1 VVRKCIIKARS
12 SATASHLSYDR
23 FDRKSSS
30 ELSTV
35 EESVFFLSTVPKTV
49 HLSDS
54 AHEFQRVSEKK
65 TEPALH
71 EATNKLPPVKSAT
84 SFQAMQASS
93 SSRQRRRRAD
103 RNSHRHLSICQPRRA
118 PTAPRRWL
126 RWLRALSAFPRSSH
140 LPRLA
145 VPSSP
150 DRRRARPAK
159 AKLTRSTVHG
169 RQIQKEDL
177 RPRGHGLPQ

>member
-1 VVRKCIIKARS
+1 MVRKCIIKARS

-49 HLSDS
+49 HVSDS

-93 SSRQRRRRAD
+93 SSQQRRRRAD

-126 RWLRALSAFPRSSH
+126 RWLRGRFRPF
-140 LPRLA
+140 
-145 VPSSP
+145 
-150 DRRRARPAK
+150 RARLVCPASPSPPLPIGAGRVR
-159 AKLTRSTVHG
+159 AK
-169 RQIQKEDL
+169 
-177 RPRGHGLPQ
+177 PN